1 MIGRLQG
8 TLLEKTPP
16 WLLIDVSGLA
26 YEVESSMFTF
36 YRLPDVGQAVTL
48 HTHLVVREDAQ
59 LLYGF
64 THLHERA
71 LFRNLI
77 KVSGVGPKLALA
89 ILSGIEPDNFVS
101 CVMQNDTAS
110 LVRVPGVGKKTAER
124 LIVEMRDRLRDWQM
138 ESGALLS
145 DTIINGDKATQEAIS
160 ALISLGYKPAEAKQ
174 AITEVSKDQGP
185 QSSEVFIREA
195 LRRMLKR

>member
-101 CVMQNDTAS
+101 CVMQNDTTS
-110 LVRVPGVGKKTAER
+110 LMRVPGIGKKTAER
-124 LIVEMRDRLRDWQM
+124 LIIEMRDRLRDWQM
-138 ESGALLS
+138 ESGTLLS
-145 DTIINGDKATQEAIS
+145 DTIVTGDKATQEAIS

-174 AITEVSKDQGP
+174 AITEVGKDQGT
-185 QSSEVFIREA
+185 QSSEALIREA